1 MSDLGSGHKWS
12 SGVTVRPD
20 GLFPAFYFWPL
31 VEGISLVLLQ
41 APSSIMFYHRL
52 VRC

>member
-12 SGVTVRPD
+12 SEMTVRPD
-20 GLFPAFYFWPL
+20 GLFLAFYFWPL